1 LQERGYGLHLLWTLD
16 LDKEDEFMRIQI
28 MALILSLALCNTVSA
43 EDEPIEAPIILS
55 IIPGQGTPGVR
66 VMISGSGF
74 NQGSAVYLG
83 IEEIPSTLIS
93 SKQISFEIPQIAP
106 GNYALYI
113 RQKGGATGRAYSFAI
128 SPVKPV
134 ALSLTPDTISFC
146 SSGNERQ
153 VSVKGKNFLEGA
165 QIMIDGAAVR
175 GSRVSSEEML
185 FTAPQVQGGLHQV
198 QVKNP
203 EETVS
208 GALGLM
214 VTNRPEV
221 RNASQGTDYVNYYEL
236 TIEGINFQPGS
247 SVIVNGKKIQ
257 SGQPITGDQDRLQ
270 YNSCNKLTY
279 YRYPY
284 DPTTKSLQMM
294 IVNPNGEESSM
305 FTVSAP

>member
-1 LQERGYGLHLLWTLD
+1 
-16 LDKEDEFMRIQI
+16 MRIQI

>member
-1 LQERGYGLHLLWTLD
+1 
-16 LDKEDEFMRIQI
+16 MRIMI
-28 MALILSLALCNTVSA
+28 MAIILSLALCNTASA
-43 EDEPIEAPIILS
+43 EDDLNEAPTILS
-55 IIPGQGTPGVR
+55 IIPAQGAPGIKV
-66 VMISGSGF
+66 VISGAGF
-74 NQGSAVYLG
+74 TQESSIFLG
-83 IEEIPSTLIS
+83 IDEIPSTLIS
-93 SKQISFEIPQIAP
+93 SRQISFEIPQIAP
-106 GNYALYI
+106 GNYALYV
-113 RQKGGATGRAYSFAI
+113 RQKGGASGRAYSFAI

-134 ALSLTPDTISFC
+134 AVSLTPDSISFC

-153 VSVKGKNFLEGA
+153 VTVKGKNFLEGA
-165 QIMIDGAAVR
+165 QILFDGAAIR
-175 GSRVSSEEML
+175 GSRVSSEEIL
-185 FTAPQVQGGLHQV
+185 FAAPQVPGGLHQV

-208 GALGLM
+208 GAVGLM

-270 YNSCNKLTY
+270 YNSCNRLTY

-294 IVNPNGEESSM
+294 VVNPNGEESSM